1 MCHSACL
8 ATGNVKEDLEHQ
20 KLLSSSNNT
29 GKSKEE
35 TEKKKERKDCAFRRR
50 FNEKFSNASL
60 LQDNVT

>member
-1 MCHSACL
+1 ME
-8 ATGNVKEDLEHQ
+8 NLEHQ